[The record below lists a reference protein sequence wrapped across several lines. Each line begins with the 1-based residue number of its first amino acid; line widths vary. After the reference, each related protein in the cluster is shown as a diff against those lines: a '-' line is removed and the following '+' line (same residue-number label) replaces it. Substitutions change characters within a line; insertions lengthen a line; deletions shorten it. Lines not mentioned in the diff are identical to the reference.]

1 MFHNHPKRLGLPA
14 MAWTKGQSG
23 NPLGRASEKEFANA
37 LRAVSNQIDPKTK
50 RKNLLLVAE
59 KLVEQAIAGEGWAI
73 QQFADRLDGKPAQ
86 ESTVN
91 VRNQSL
97 TELADAEIAAR
108 IEQLRAGRAG
118 SVRGDGETSLDSSQ
132 FN

>member
-1 MFHNHPKRLGLPA
+1 MSNPWPKG
-14 MAWTKGQSG
+14 TSG
-23 NPLGRASEKEFANA
+23 NPLGRRSEKAFADA
-37 LRAVSNQIDPKTK
+37 LRAVSNQTDPKTK
-50 RKNLLLVAE
+50 RKNLLLIAE

-108 IEQLRAGRAG
+108 IAQLRAGGAG
-118 SVRGDGETSLDSSQ
+118 ASDGDGEASLDTSQ
-132 FN
+132 LN